1 MSQLSLTEG
10 NVRRALSRFAIPFLG
25 ASLLQFLYG
34 AVDLIVVGQFA
45 DQAGIAAVST
55 GSQVMQAV
63 TNFIIGLSTGG
74 TVLVG
79 QYLGARRGEDVNRA
93 IGTLFSLFA
102 LIAVVL
108 AAAFALSTNAI
119 VALMQVPAAAV
130 APARQYLFICACGLV
145 FITGYNMVSGVLR
158 GLGDSKRP
166 MYFVLVA
173 CIINIVGDL
182 LLVGVFGLGAA
193 GAALATV
200 AAQGVSLALAL
211 AVLRR
216 RDFPFDFKRRS
227 FRIQGDKAAR
237 ILRLGLPVAVQNVL
251 VTLSFLIITAIVNH
265 MDVLAQS
272 AAVGLVERIT
282 GFIMLFPIAFQ
293 SAISAMTA
301 QNMGAGRP
309 DRARQGL
316 KYGILFCLAADIAM
330 FVLVQ
335 LVPGLAM
342 RLFTPDAE
350 VIYHGVLYLA
360 PTASTAFW
368 SPLCSPSTVFTAA
381 AAAPASPCST
391 VWHPPSWYG
400 YRRYFSSACS
410 PVSLCCT
417 SVWPRRRPPPSRCSS
432 SSSTSAPAGGT
443 TRFWGRRRHDRRSAG
458 LPGRRSGPHF
468 PL

>member
-108 AAAFALSTNAI
+108 AAAFALSTNTI
-119 VALMQVPAAAV
+119 VALMQVPAAA

-193 GAALATV
+193 GAALA
-200 AAQGVSLALAL
+200 
-211 AVLRR
+211 
-216 RDFPFDFKRRS
+216 
-227 FRIQGDKAAR
+227 
-237 ILRLGLPVAVQNVL
+237 
-251 VTLSFLIITAIVNH
+251 
-265 MDVLAQS
+265 
-272 AAVGLVERIT
+272 
-282 GFIMLFPIAFQ
+282 
-293 SAISAMTA
+293 SAIW
-301 QNMGAGRP
+301 
-309 DRARQGL
+309 
-316 KYGILFCLAADIAM
+316 C
-330 FVLVQ
+330 
-335 LVPGLAM
+335 
-342 RLFTPDAE
+342 
-350 VIYHGVLYLA
+350 GVLL
-360 PTASTAFW
+360 W
-368 SPLCSPSTVFTAA
+368 L
-381 AAAPASPCST
+381 
-391 VWHPPSWYG
+391 
-400 YRRYFSSACS
+400 
-410 PVSLCCT
+410 
-417 SVWPRRRPPPSRCSS
+417 
-432 SSSTSAPAGGT
+432 
-443 TRFWGRRRHDRRSAG
+443 
-458 LPGRRSGPHF
+458 
-468 PL
+468 